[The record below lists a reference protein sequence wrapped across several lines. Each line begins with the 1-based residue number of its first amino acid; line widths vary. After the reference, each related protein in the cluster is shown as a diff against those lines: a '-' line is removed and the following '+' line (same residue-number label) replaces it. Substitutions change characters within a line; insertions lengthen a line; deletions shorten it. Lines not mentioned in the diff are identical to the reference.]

1 MVSKRLLLR
10 VGAGRLQAELIS
22 RGQVIWAAETDF
34 GSSDELEEAIATL
47 AGELPSGQRAR
58 ADVVLLPPML
68 QLRHLRGIPPVRSQR
83 ALDGIV
89 ASQSSRFFRRNGHPL
104 VTSARR
110 LQRPAWFRKTADTCV
125 AAAVEQPWLDAIG
138 AGLGAAGLGEGR
150 IGVEGS
156 KQGPTFR
163 SGNAIL
169 MHAKRVRRQMI
180 VLSWVAVALW
190 CAAAGVLALRVHR
203 TKSDLA
209 TGIAQLR
216 EPASAALAARRAV
229 AQAQEALDS
238 VASARDLTRRVLAT
252 MAALSQAVPDSA
264 FLTSLDWSAAGRD
277 LGSGTVT
284 GAARHAVA
292 VVAALEQ
299 AGFSRPRLEGAPV
312 GDQSGPEPRER
323 FVLRFGPAEGGR

>member
-1 MVSKRLLLR
+1 VVSRHLRLR
-10 VGAGRLQAELIS
+10 VGSGRLQAELIS
-22 RGQVIWAAETDF
+22 HGQVTWAAEADF
-34 GSSDELEEAIATL
+34 DSADELEEAIATL
-47 AGELPSGQRAR
+47 AGELPPGRGVR

-68 QLRHLRGIPPVRSQR
+68 QLRHLHGIPPVRSQR
-83 ALDGIV
+83 ALDGMI

-110 LQRPAWFRKTADTCV
+110 VHRTGWFRKPADTCM

-150 IGVEGS
+150 IGVEGP
-156 KQGPTFR
+156 KLGPTFR

-169 MHAKRVRRQMI
+169 MHAKRVRRQI
-180 VLSWVAVALW
+180 LLLTWVVLALW
-190 CAAAGVLALRVHR
+190 CAAAITMAVRVHR
-203 TKSDLA
+203 AKSGLEL
-209 TGIAQLR
+209 GIARLR
-216 EPASAALAARRAV
+216 EPASAALAARTALE
-229 AQAQEALDS
+229 QAQEALDS
-238 VASARDLTRRVLAT
+238 VASARDLTGRTLAT
-252 MAALSQAVPDSA
+252 IAALSQAVPDSA
-264 FLTSLDWSAAGRD
+264 FLTSLDWGAAGSE
-277 LGSGTVT
+277 LGSGTAT

-323 FVLRFGPAEGGR
+323 FVLRFGSAESGR